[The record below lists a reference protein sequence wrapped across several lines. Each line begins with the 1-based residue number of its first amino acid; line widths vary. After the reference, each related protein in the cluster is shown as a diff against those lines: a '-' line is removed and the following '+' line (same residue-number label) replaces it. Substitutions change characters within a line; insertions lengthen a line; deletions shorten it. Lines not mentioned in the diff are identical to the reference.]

1 MVNPPHD
8 SRNCRGTV
16 QGAFSVTLKEAKDEA
31 SRPKSAR
38 PEQGRRRTMRRQLLK
53 LVLAAALAAV
63 AGPAFAQDYPVKP
76 VTLIIPW
83 VAGGPT
89 DIVLRA
95 FAEAAQKH
103 LGQPIIVEN
112 KAGGGG
118 AVGPAQMAATAKPDG
133 YTISQM
139 PDGVYRT
146 QITQKTTYD
155 AQTDFTYIVA
165 LTGYAYGVIV
175 PVESPFKT
183 WQDLI
188 TFAKANPGKLNY
200 GSPGAGSTPHMGMER
215 IQKHLDIKLVHV
227 PFKGAAEV
235 NVAAAGGHIMVG
247 ATGTSA
253 KPLADAGKVRFLNI
267 WTPERLKMLP
277 DAPTLRELGFPFSI
291 EGPIGIAGP
300 KGMDPKVVKILH
312 DAFKKSLDDPKVQ
325 EVMAK
330 LEYVPGYKSGAEYK
344 AYLANAME
352 VETRILTDLGLVKK
366 D

>member
-1 MVNPPHD
+1 
-8 SRNCRGTV
+8 
-16 QGAFSVTLKEAKDEA
+16 
-31 SRPKSAR
+31 
-38 PEQGRRRTMRRQLLK
+38 MRRHLLK
-53 LVLAAALAAV
+53 LALTATLILFASPV
-63 AGPAFAQDYPVKP
+63 PAQDYPNKP

-118 AVGPAQMAATAKPDG
+118 AVGPAQMAATAKADG

-146 QITQKTTYD
+146 QIMQRTTYD
-155 AQTDFTYIVA
+155 SQKDFTYIIA

-175 PVESPFKT
+175 PVESQFKT
-183 WQDLI
+183 WQDLVNYVRQ
-188 TFAKANPGKLNY
+188 NPGKVNY
-200 GSPGAGSTPHMGMER
+200 GSPGAASTPHIGMER
-215 IQKHLDIKLVHV
+215 IQNHLGIKLVHV

-253 KPLADAGKVRFLNI
+253 KPLADAGKVRYLNI
-267 WTPERLKMLP
+267 WTPERLKMMP
-277 DAPTLRELGFPFSI
+277 DTPTLLQLGIPFSV

-300 KGMDPKVVKILH
+300 KGMDPKIVKVLH

-330 LEYVPGYKSGAEYK
+330 LEYVPGYKSGEEYR

-352 VETRILTDLGLVKK
+352 VESKILTELGLAKK